1 MQISNRVVNLGTESA
16 FEVLVKAEDLKK
28 QGADIIN
35 LGIGQPDFLTSEH
48 IVEAAVKALRD
59 GEHGYTPPSG
69 LKVLREAVCEKY
81 FRKYQISVD
90 PNNVLITP
98 GGKPVIFFVVC
109 IFGGDDVEILY
120 PNPGFPIY
128 ESIINYSG
136 AKAIPYPLM
145 ETDNFSI
152 DADTILNKVTTKTRL
167 LILNSPHNPTGAVSD
182 EKEIKKLVKGL
193 TKFPD
198 IAILSDEIYS
208 KIYFDNLTHFS
219 LIECPEIKDR
229 LIILDGWS
237 KTYAMTGWRLGYSI
251 WPQELIQ
258 PATKLAINTYSC
270 VSGFTQLAGIS
281 ALKESQNAVE
291 KMVQAFEERRDVL
304 VNGLNAIK
312 NIDCR
317 IPKGAFYAFPNIKKT
332 GKSSKLLQNE
342 LLERAGVALLSG
354 SSFGSFGE
362 GYLRISFANSLKNIE
377 TAIERIGNYL
387 ED

>member
-16 FEVLVKAEDLKK
+16 FEVLAKAEDLTK

-59 GEHGYTPPSG
+59 GVHGYTPAQG
-69 LKVLREAVCEKY
+69 IKILREAVSEKY
-81 FRKYQISVD
+81 FREHHVSVD

-109 IFGGDDVEILY
+109 MFGNEEAEILY

-128 ESIINYSG
+128 QSVINYSG
-136 AKAIPYPLM
+136 AKAVPYPLI
-145 ETDNFSI
+145 EADGFSI
-152 DADTILNKVTTKTRL
+152 DADTILNKITPKTRL

-182 EKEIKKLVKGL
+182 EVQVKKLIDGL
-193 TKFPD
+193 IKFPD

-219 LIECPEIKDR
+219 MIECPEIQDR
-229 LIILDGWS
+229 LIVLDGWS
-237 KTYAMTGWRLGYSI
+237 KAYAMTGWRLGYSI
-251 WPQELIQ
+251 WPKQLIDL
-258 PATKLAINTYSC
+258 AIKLAINTHSC
-270 VSGFTQLAGIS
+270 VSGFIQIAGMR
-281 ALKESQNAVE
+281 ALTEPQNNVDS
-291 KMVQAFEERRDVL
+291 MVREFEERRKVL
-304 VNGLNAIK
+304 VNGLNAIESI
-312 NIDCR
+312 NCGM
-317 IPKGAFYAFPNIKKT
+317 PKGAFYAFPNIQKT
-332 GKSSKLLQNE
+332 GKSSTLLQNE

-362 GYLRISFANSLKNIE
+362 GYLRVSYANSLNNIE
-377 TAIERIGNYL
+377 NAIERISNYL
-387 ED
+387 E

>member
-1 MQISNRVVNLGTESA
+1 M
-16 FEVLVKAEDLKK
+16 
-28 QGADIIN
+28 
-35 LGIGQPDFLTSEH
+35 
-48 IVEAAVKALRD
+48 
-59 GEHGYTPPSG
+59 
-69 LKVLREAVCEKY
+69 
-81 FRKYQISVD
+81 
-90 PNNVLITP
+90 
-98 GGKPVIFFVVC
+98 
-109 IFGGDDVEILY
+109 
-120 PNPGFPIY
+120 
-128 ESIINYSG
+128 
-136 AKAIPYPLM
+136 
-145 ETDNFSI
+145 
-152 DADTILNKVTTKTRL
+152 
-167 LILNSPHNPTGAVSD
+167 
-182 EKEIKKLVKGL
+182 KGL

-219 LIECPEIKDR
+219 LIQCPEIKDR
-229 LIILDGWS
+229 LIVLDGWS

-270 VSGFTQLAGIS
+270 VSGFTQLAGMS
-281 ALKESQNAVE
+281 ALKESQNGVE
-291 KMVQAFEERRDVL
+291 KMVRAFEERRDVL

-317 IPKGAFYAFPNIKKT
+317 NPKGAFYAFPNIKKT

-362 GYLRISFANSLKNIE
+362 GYLRISYANSLKNIE
-377 TAIERIGNYL
+377 IAIERIGNYL